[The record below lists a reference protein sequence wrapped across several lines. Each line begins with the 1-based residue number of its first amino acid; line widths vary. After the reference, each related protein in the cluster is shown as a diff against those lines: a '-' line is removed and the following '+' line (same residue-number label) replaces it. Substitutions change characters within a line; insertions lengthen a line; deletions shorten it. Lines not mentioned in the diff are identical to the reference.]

1 MDRPRRRF
9 DSCRG
14 GHLSAQSIVGLREP
28 TMTPV
33 IFSVDD
39 FGYHAGVDDAVLD
52 LASRGRITATS
63 CMTAGPRWRE
73 AARQLTPTVRARLDV
88 GLHLDFTE
96 FEGIRLSTLIIRS
109 HLRRLDQNWIRAR
122 IATQLDAFEHAIGAP
137 PDYVDGHQ
145 HIHQLPQIRTEL
157 LQQLRLRY
165 PSRMPW
171 LRISRPPAGQGL
183 KGAIIGALGSKQF
196 AREAVQLGF
205 RCSNR
210 LLGSYAFDA
219 SPTQYSEHLHA
230 WLAAAQS
237 FDALML
243 HPASSAPS
251 DDPIGRARMVEYRVL
266 AGDALPE
273 LLNTLR
279 IQAVRGQE
287 LRNGKST
294 REAATP

>member
-1 MDRPRRRF
+1 M
-9 DSCRG
+9 
-14 GHLSAQSIVGLREP
+14 GLREL

-73 AARQLTPTVRARLDV
+73 AAKQLTPTVRARLDV

-96 FEGIRLSTLIIRS
+96 FDDGVRLSTLIIRS

-122 IATQLDAFEHAIGAP
+122 IVAQLDAFEDGIGSP

-145 HIHQLPQIRTEL
+145 HVHQLPQIRTEL
-157 LQQLRLRY
+157 LQQLKQRY
-165 PSRMPW
+165 PSRIPW
-171 LRISRPPAGQGL
+171 LRISRPPTAQGL
-183 KGAIIGALGSKQF
+183 KSHIIGALGSKQF

-205 RCSNR
+205 SCSAR

-219 SPTQYSEHLHA
+219 DSTKYAVRLHA
-230 WLAAAQS
+230 WLTDAQS

-243 HPASSAPS
+243 HPASSAPN
-251 DDPIGRARMVEYRVL
+251 DDPIGQARITEYRVL
-266 AGDALPE
+266 ASDALPE
-273 LLNTLR
+273 LLQTQR
-279 IQAVRGQE
+279 IRPVRGEE
-287 LRNGKST
+287 LRSSQST
-294 REAATP
+294 HEATTP